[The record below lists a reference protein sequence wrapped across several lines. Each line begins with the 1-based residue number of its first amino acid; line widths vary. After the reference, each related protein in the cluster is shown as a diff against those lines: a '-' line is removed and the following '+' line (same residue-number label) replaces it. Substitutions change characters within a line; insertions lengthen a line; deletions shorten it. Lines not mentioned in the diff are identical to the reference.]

1 MSLLLPAIAGK
12 IARPY
17 TKNPEPKYANL
28 LWGNDFDGSVAF
40 SALAD
45 DAGGAHNGVNFIQSI
60 AGSDANGYDFS
71 ANLVS
76 PLDSADARADI
87 TYLLSGHDSSLALA
101 DVHSYAEPIIQTTD
115 GPGGELI
122 KSLKTRIIDRS
133 PSVAGDGSAS
143 PQIHLQMRRGI
154 QETAQPAELSK
165 FYIELWFRLAP
176 NVLTNLNNGTS
187 GNWMSV
193 FEIKKGHQW
202 HRASGKYYHAFGS
215 YRFSVQC
222 QYSGGQL
229 IFRAQGDYNA
239 NMTQPAQSPV
249 FTAGISGNT
258 LSVSA
263 ISAGTILPGMT
274 ILTGATSAKILSGSP
289 LGGIGDY
296 IIDGAA
302 QSVAPGTAM
311 TAGDANVGVTY
322 WYFDSPA
329 DVDLNKW
336 IKLGV
341 YIETPSSQDAIN
353 EGRTRVS
360 MQPDG
365 GIETIV
371 CDLIG
376 QSGGKFQTGSIPS
389 DRWGRFFMG
398 IGYSGGYSPYGTEIA
413 KVRWYDDYPYSLL

>member
-1 MSLLLPAIAGK
+1 MPLLLPAVAGK
-12 IARPY
+12 ITRPY
-17 TKNPEPKYANL
+17 TNNPEPKYANL
-28 LWGNDFDGSVAF
+28 LWANDFDGSVAF

-60 AGSDANGYDFS
+60 SGADSNGYDFS
-71 ANLVS
+71 SDLVS

-87 TYLLSGHDSSLALA
+87 TYILSGHDSSLTLA
-101 DVHSYAEPIIQTTD
+101 NVPLYAEPVIQQTD
-115 GPGGELI
+115 GPGGALVN
-122 KSLKTRIIDRS
+122 SLKTRIIDRA

-143 PQIHLQMRRGI
+143 PQIHLQLRRGV
-154 QETAQPAELSK
+154 QETTQPAELEK

-176 NVLTNLNNGTS
+176 NVLTNLNNGTN
-187 GNWMSV
+187 GNWQSV
-193 FEIKKGHQW
+193 FEIKKGYQW
-202 HRASGKYYHAFGS
+202 YRALGKYYYAFGS

-222 QYSGGQL
+222 LYSGGKL
-229 IFRAQGDYNA
+229 VFRAQGDYNA

-258 LSVSA
+258 LAVSA

-274 ILTGATSAKILSGSP
+274 ILTGATAAKIVSGDP
-289 LGGIGDY
+289 LGGIGNY
-296 IIDGAA
+296 VIDGAP

-311 TAGDANVGVTY
+311 TAGDANVGTTY

-336 IKLGV
+336 VKLGV
-341 YIETPSSQDAIN
+341 YIESPSSQDAVT

-360 MQPDG
+360 MTPDG
-365 GIETIV
+365 GTETIV

-376 QSGGKFQTGSIPS
+376 QSGGKYQTGSIPS
-389 DRWGRFFMG
+389 DRWGRFFLNL
-398 IGYSGGYSPYGTEIA
+398 GYSGGYSPYGGEIA
-413 KVRWYDDYPYSLL
+413 KVRWYDGYPYAVL